1 MTGNKRS
8 RLTVAS
14 TIENGSLWMLGHASR
29 VWPFV
34 VIAVVLS
41 LSWQAVRQIHPRE
54 FSEAIHA
61 LDVPGSASRASSPSS
76 TSARWVCTT

>member
-1 MTGNKRS
+1 MTGHKRS

-54 FSEAIHA
+54 FSEAIHG
-61 LDVPGSASRASSPSS
+61 LDA
-76 TSARWVCTT
+76 